1 MIGWVV
7 GAVLTVWILWGPV
20 LPFGVHSPRGHL
32 FLHTVD
38 LCVALLA
45 GYLAFLRFLRA
56 RRVSDLLLAQS
67 LFALA
72 LGTAA
77 GLALYGREGNVEL
90 WLPVT
95 IRVAAS
101 VVLLCAAVVG
111 PGRTAGRGGARW
123 VSLATVGL
131 LVVGAVAAWRL
142 GPVLPVGMAG
152 ATGEDI
158 DRVHPELLAAHP
170 VLIATYLISAVCLL
184 LASHL
189 FTVRALSSDDELLR
203 WLGPACALGGF
214 ARVAYAVTP
223 THVSDWFYT
232 GDLLRTGFYLL
243 LILGAVRELGQHWTA
258 RTAQAVAD
266 DRRRLARELHDGVVQ
281 ELSYIRG
288 EAHRIGQ
295 DESLGQHII
304 GATDRAL
311 DEARTAIHA
320 LGSLD
325 GEPLAVLLQRAA
337 AEQSRRHG
345 VQVEVNA
352 DESVAVN
359 PDQLHTLLRIAREAV
374 SNAARHGRAELIRVV
389 LHAGDEGR
397 LLSVCDDGVGFDP
410 KEALRTGNGYG
421 LVSMTERA
429 RSLPGTLDLDSR
441 PGMGSEVR
449 VKW

>member
-170 VLIATYLISAVCLL
+170 VLIATYLISAVCL
-184 LASHL
+184 S
-189 FTVRALSSDDELLR
+189 
-203 WLGPACALGGF
+203 
-214 ARVAYAVTP
+214 
-223 THVSDWFYT
+223 
-232 GDLLRTGFYLL
+232 
-243 LILGAVRELGQHWTA
+243 LI
-258 RTAQAVAD
+258 
-266 DRRRLARELHDGVVQ
+266 
-281 ELSYIRG
+281 
-288 EAHRIGQ
+288 
-295 DESLGQHII
+295 HI
-304 GATDRAL
+304 
-311 DEARTAIHA
+311 
-320 LGSLD
+320 
-325 GEPLAVLLQRAA
+325 
-337 AEQSRRHG
+337 
-345 VQVEVNA
+345 
-352 DESVAVN
+352 
-359 PDQLHTLLRIAREAV
+359 
-374 SNAARHGRAELIRVV
+374 
-389 LHAGDEGR
+389 
-397 LLSVCDDGVGFDP
+397 
-410 KEALRTGNGYG
+410 
-421 LVSMTERA
+421 
-429 RSLPGTLDLDSR
+429 
-441 PGMGSEVR
+441 
-449 VKW
+449 